1 MTSAASAK
9 WLIALVH
16 TIEGR
21 KEVLVVQEGVDCQV
35 QRDCD
40 QVQVIDTG
48 DRERSDSAMGAQW
61 CEVVSLMNQKELQ
74 YWFQVGK

>member
-1 MTSAASAK
+1 M
-9 WLIALVH
+9 
-16 TIEGR
+16 
-21 KEVLVVQEGVDCQV
+21 DCQV

>member
-1 MTSAASAK
+1 MADCIGPHHRGKKGSSCRT
-9 WLIALVH
+9 
-16 TIEGR
+16 GG
-21 KEVLVVQEGVDCQV
+21 GVDCQV